1 MIVTRF
7 LERKWV
13 IQFFGVALIL
23 APFFNIFFQLLFLK
37 AQQNLSW
44 GHIDLVAFLL
54 NANILSYILAIAS
67 ISIGFKM
74 IGGSIDSWK
83 YVLGLLGVHLALQ
96 LVNYKSKVWQTPLA
110 WTAFAMNTLIFLFI
124 ADQLVFKT
132 QPVKKV
138 EPIAAPIPEPVAK
151 TILTPMPEIKTLH
164 LKSYKKIMFSFYSEK
179 PWGRLMTLTSH
190 QLVVNCFTTPPP
202 SIEEKTVQIS
212 FTKDLVIDIQFDKKE
227 NNLFYFTPLNMS
239 DDKVHSLNTWLK
251 KIAV

>member
-1 MIVTRF
+1 MVVARF

-23 APFFNIFFQLLFLK
+23 APFFNILFQLLFLK

-44 GHIDLVAFLL
+44 GHIDLVAFLKGASL
-54 NANILSYILAIAS
+54 LSYALAIAS
-67 ISIGFKM
+67 MSIGFKM
-74 IGGSIDSWK
+74 IGGSIESWK
-83 YVLGLLGVHLALQ
+83 YVLGLLGIHLALQ

-110 WTAFAMNTLIFLFI
+110 WAAFAMNTIIFLFI
-124 ADQLVFKT
+124 ADQLVFKSR
-132 QPVKKV
+132 PAKKAEPAV
-138 EPIAAPIPEPVAK
+138 EPVVKPIVA
-151 TILTPMPEIKTLH
+151 TEPEIKTLH

-190 QLVVNCFTTPPP
+190 QLVVNCFTTPPV

-212 FTKDLVIDIQFDKKE
+212 FTKDLVIDIRFDKKE

-239 DDKVHSLNTWLK
+239 DEKVHSLNTWLK

>member
-37 AQQNLSW
+37 SQQNLSW

-54 NANILSYILAIAS
+54 NAHFLSYILAIAS

-74 IGGSIDSWK
+74 FGGSVESWK

-110 WTAFAMNTLIFLFI
+110 WAAFAMNTLIFLFI

-132 QPVKKV
+132 RPVKKI
-138 EPIAAPIPEPVAK
+138 EPVAAPIPELVK
-151 TILTPMPEIKTLH
+151 NIEKTLH

-202 SIEEKTVQIS
+202 LIEEKTVQIS

>member
-37 AQQNLSW
+37 SLQNLSW
-44 GHIDLVAFLL
+44 GHINLVAFLKG
-54 NANILSYILAIAS
+54 ASVLSYVLAVAS
-67 ISIGFKM
+67 IFIGFKM
-74 IGGSIDSWK
+74 IGGSTDSWK

-110 WTAFAMNTLIFLFI
+110 WAAFAMNTLIFLFI
-124 ADQLVFKT
+124 ADQLVFKSRPDRKSEPT
-132 QPVKKV
+132 SEPVVK
-138 EPIAAPIPEPVAK
+138 PIAVPE
-151 TILTPMPEIKTLH
+151 PEIKTLH

-190 QLVVNCFTTPPP
+190 QLVVNCFTTPPT
-202 SIEEKTVQIS
+202 SIEEKIVQIS

>member
-13 IQFFGVALIL
+13 IQFFGGALIL
-23 APFFNIFFQLLFLK
+23 APFFNVFFQLLFLK
-37 AQQNLSW
+37 SQQKLSW

-54 NANILSYILAIAS
+54 NANFLSYVLAAAS

-83 YVLGLLGVHLALQ
+83 YALGLLGIHLALQ

-132 QPVKKV
+132 RPAKKV
-138 EPIAAPIPEPVAK
+138 EPVTTPIPVPAQSSER
-151 TILTPMPEIKTLH
+151 TLH

-190 QLVVNCFTTPPP
+190 QLVVNCFTTPPA
-202 SIEEKTVQIS
+202 SIEEKTVQIC

>member
-44 GHIDLVAFLL
+44 GHIDLVAFIL
-54 NANILSYILAIAS
+54 NANILSYVLAIAS

-96 LVNYKSKVWQTPLA
+96 LINYKSKVWQTPLA

-124 ADQLVFKT
+124 ADQLVFKAR
-132 QPVKKV
+132 PVKKV
-138 EPIAAPIPEPVAK
+138 EPIVE
-151 TILTPMPEIKTLH
+151 PEIRTLH

-190 QLVVNCFTTPPP
+190 QLVVNCFTTPPA